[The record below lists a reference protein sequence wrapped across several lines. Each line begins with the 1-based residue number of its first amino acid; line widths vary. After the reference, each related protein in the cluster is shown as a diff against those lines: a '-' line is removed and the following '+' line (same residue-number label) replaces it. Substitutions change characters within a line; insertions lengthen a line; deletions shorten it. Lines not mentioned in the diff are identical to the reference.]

1 MNIIE
6 RILEYV
12 IAPILI
18 IGCLIFLNI
27 KYHSIKSNPTELK
40 KHLEGRQKEQDIMSG
55 KGTPFR
61 YIMIPIWIIAFLCV
75 AIVLVF
81 LVIKALYLKN

>member
-1 MNIIE
+1 MIE
-6 RILEYV
+6 KILEYV

-18 IGCLIFLNI
+18 IGCFAYLNK
-27 KYHSIKSNPTELK
+27 KYHSLARNPAEK
-40 KHLEGRQKEQDIMSG
+40 AKYLEGVQKEQDIMTG

-75 AIVLVF
+75 GIILIFLLVR
-81 LVIKALYLKN
+81 